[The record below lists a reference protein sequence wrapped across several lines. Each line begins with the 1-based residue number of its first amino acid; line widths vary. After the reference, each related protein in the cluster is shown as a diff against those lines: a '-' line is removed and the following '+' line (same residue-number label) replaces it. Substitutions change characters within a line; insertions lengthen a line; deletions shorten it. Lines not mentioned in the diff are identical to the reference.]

1 MSGVPSASRSN
12 SPASAAP
19 DSGDASSSADAAA
32 WQGRWRGAVGGGRG
46 RPRLWSGLHAAQHAE
61 SALRHQTAQHN
72 TQAAHAGRRRRG
84 AHRGGLAAERLR
96 GRLLLLLRP
105 ACHHAACPRR
115 GGLAAGGNKG
125 LGAQHCLS
133 HGGRWAAA
141 GGGVLHG
148 VATLRDPRGDRLCH
162 REPPR
167 SPPLAPATRH
177 SPLASPAGARA
188 PGAPSDWQCQ
198 TVWTGQAAR
207 RWIRHTFRLED
218 GGRAQHASL
227 EGERGKAV

>member
-46 RPRLWSGLHAAQHAE
+46 RPRLRSGLHAAQHAE

-141 GGGVLHG
+141 GGSL
-148 VATLRDPRGDRLCH
+148 ARRGD
-162 REPPR
+162 PQGPTGR
-167 SPPLAPATRH
+167 SMVPSRAAPQ
-177 SPLASPAGARA
+177 PPAGASDPTQPPRLTCWSTCTR
-188 PGAPSDWQCQ
+188 GA
-198 TVWTGQAAR
+198 
-207 RWIRHTFRLED
+207 L
-218 GGRAQHASL
+218 
-227 EGERGKAV
+227 